1 MRAAAAAA
9 ALVLSL
15 ASPAAGS
22 LAVTGWATRV
32 PEGSGVDATI
42 GWEFSLDTSVTV
54 TALGVYQNAA
64 DGLHS
69 GHVVGIF
76 RDSDQALMGYESI
89 PAGTSGYLEDRYQ
102 FLNLGTPFDLA
113 PGSYTVAETI
123 TSILDPNNDTFFSLV
138 TGLTTD
144 PHVTFLTSAR
154 TYTAG
159 FNYPTALGGF
169 NDGYFGPNFIFTVD
183 PAPPPADTPEPA
195 TTGLLGAGLA
205 GLGVAARRRFTST
218 TGKPTPGIATT
229 TVCRWLWLR
238 RTR

>member
-1 MRAAAAAA
+1 MKHKSLVMAAAVAGL
-9 ALVLSL
+9 ALAL
-15 ASPAAGS
+15 ASPAGAGS

-42 GWEFSLDTSVTV
+42 GWEFSLDASVTV
-54 TALGVYQNAA
+54 TALGVYQAFG

-89 PAGTSGYLEDRYQ
+89 LAGTSGYLEDGYQ
-102 FLNLGTPFDLA
+102 FQNLDTPFDLP

-123 TSILDPNNDTFFSLV
+123 TSILDPNSDTFYSLV

-154 TYTAG
+154 TYSAG

-183 PAPPPADTPEPA
+183 PAAPPDGTPEPA
-195 TTGLLGAGLA
+195 TAGLLGAGLA
-205 GLGVAARRRFTST
+205 GLGMAARPRRS
-218 TGKPTPGIATT
+218 
-229 TVCRWLWLR
+229 
-238 RTR
+238 